1 MISYQVIGYLDIFL
15 YLLIFIHLL
24 LSNLLCNFIWV
35 IIIIHLNCHF
45 VISIDSLL
53 ILFNHRIMI
62 RIECYLIEVLLVF
75 LGSLL
80 DFYYESFDFIFINYI
95 FYYSVI
101 KCFMILFNLLRITF
115 YCIDRIVFVVSFTLF
130 LVMGSFISMFSS
142 RWEALELNNI

>member
-1 MISYQVIGYLDIFL
+1 
-15 YLLIFIHLL
+15 
-24 LSNLLCNFIWV
+24 
-35 IIIIHLNCHF
+35 
-45 VISIDSLL
+45 
-53 ILFNHRIMI
+53 MI

-142 RWEALELNNI
+142 R